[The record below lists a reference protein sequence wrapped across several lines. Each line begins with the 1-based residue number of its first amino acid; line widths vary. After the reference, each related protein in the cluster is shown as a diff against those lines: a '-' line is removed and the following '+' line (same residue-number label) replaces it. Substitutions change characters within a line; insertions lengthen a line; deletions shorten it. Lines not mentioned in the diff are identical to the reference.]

1 VSDAV
6 KQRLASLSAD
16 HLGARIRLVELEDI
30 CADGITKPKGRRRH
44 LRWPI
49 RYGIS
54 SEALDWI
61 SCIAGLARDRIEVRD
76 LIWKAGVRF
85 LINGLEF
92 ARLTEGRSFQIEYGV
107 RERSPLMDGSFDGL
121 KDLVQRILTFRS
133 PDSPD
138 RRHPLYRLRTEAW
151 LEAQLRRD
159 IRVLDPSLDPTAV
172 YSQVPAWRGEERSV
186 LDLLTIDARGRLV
199 VIEIKASEDV
209 TLPLQGLDYWL
220 SVEESRRRGEFERRG
235 FFPGRNIANEPPVL
249 WLVFPELRV
258 HRSFR
263 TISSSISSD
272 IEVVRIALGG
282 DWRRQ
287 VRVRGRERVN
297 KGM

>member
-1 VSDAV
+1 
-6 KQRLASLSAD
+6 
-16 HLGARIRLVELEDI
+16 
-30 CADGITKPKGRRRH
+30 
-44 LRWPI
+44 
-49 RYGIS
+49 
-54 SEALDWI
+54 
-61 SCIAGLARDRIEVRD
+61 
-76 LIWKAGVRF
+76 
-85 LINGLEF
+85 
-92 ARLTEGRSFQIEYGV
+92 
-107 RERSPLMDGSFDGL
+107 M
-121 KDLVQRILTFRS
+121 
-133 PDSPD
+133 
-138 RRHPLYRLRTEAW
+138 LYRLRTEAW

-159 IRVLDPSLDPTAV
+159 IRVLDPSLDPCAV

-235 FFPGRNIANEPPVL
+235 FFPGRNISNEPPVL

-263 TISSSISSD
+263 TISASILPSV
-272 IEVVRIALGG
+272 EVVRIAIGG

-287 VRVRGRERVN
+287 VRVRSRERVN
-297 KGM
+297 GSSLSAEC

>member
-1 VSDAV
+1 MMDPSDISGTWL
-6 KQRLASLSAD
+6 KGFSGSA
-16 HLGARIRLVELEDI
+16 
-30 CADGITKPKGRRRH
+30 
-44 LRWPI
+44 
-49 RYGIS
+49 
-54 SEALDWI
+54 
-61 SCIAGLARDRIEVRD
+61 IA
-76 LIWKAGVRF
+76 
-85 LINGLEF
+85 
-92 ARLTEGRSFQIEYGV
+92 Y
-107 RERSPLMDGSFDGL
+107 
-121 KDLVQRILTFRS
+121 
-133 PDSPD
+133 SPD

-159 IRVLDPSLDPTAV
+159 IRVLDPSLDPCAV

-199 VIEIKASEDV
+199 VIEIKAAEDM

-220 SVEESRRRGEFERRG
+220 SVEESRKRGEFERRG

-263 TISSSISSD
+263 TISSAISSD
-272 IEVVRIALGG
+272 IEVVRIAIGG

-297 KGM
+297 NGL